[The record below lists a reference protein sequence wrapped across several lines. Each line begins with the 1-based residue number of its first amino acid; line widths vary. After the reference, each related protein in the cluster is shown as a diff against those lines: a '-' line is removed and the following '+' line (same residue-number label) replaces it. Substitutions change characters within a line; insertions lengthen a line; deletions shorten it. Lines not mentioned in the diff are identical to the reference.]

1 MHFLKSLI
9 DVRDEFS
16 GINFNNLFWC
26 IYLNDIVKCLS
37 KLRES
42 IINI

>member
-1 MHFLKSLI
+1 MHFLKSLF
-9 DVRDEFS
+9 DVRDDFS

-26 IYLNDIVKCLS
+26 IYLNDMVKFLS
-37 KLRES
+37 KLPES